1 MCFCFSFI
9 WGETEQQ
16 LSDLVEV
23 KSVSGSEHEL
33 TPMTSGTEGMRVAVF
48 SGHRDLL
55 GWRGCWQQ
63 TLKTRDFIGTI
74 HLSPHSNPAG
84 EN

>member
-1 MCFCFSFI
+1 MWFCFSFVR
-9 WGETEQQ
+9 GETEQQ

-33 TPMTSGTEGMRVAVF
+33 SPMTSGTEGVR
-48 SGHRDLL
+48 HRDLL
-55 GWRGCWQQ
+55 GWRGCRQQ
-63 TLKTRDFIGTI
+63 ILKIRDFIGTV